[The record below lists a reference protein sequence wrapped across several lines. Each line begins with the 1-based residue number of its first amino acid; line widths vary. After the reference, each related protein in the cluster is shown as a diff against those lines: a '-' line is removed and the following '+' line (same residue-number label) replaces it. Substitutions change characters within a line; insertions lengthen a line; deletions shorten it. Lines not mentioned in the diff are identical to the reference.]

1 MTCTQLALTQIR
13 RQPTQRAEPREARG
27 EHPTLDLEG
36 SADSPPFGHTGI
48 RRRPV
53 RLAPL
58 GRDGAFSGP
67 EAGFCAQ
74 VFKIDHWFFL

>member
-1 MTCTQLALTQIR
+1 MTCTQLAPTQIR
-13 RQPTQRAEPREARG
+13 RRPTQRAEPREARG

-53 RLAPL
+53 CLAPL

-67 EAGFCAQ
+67 KRDS
-74 VFKIDHWFFL
+74 VLKSLK